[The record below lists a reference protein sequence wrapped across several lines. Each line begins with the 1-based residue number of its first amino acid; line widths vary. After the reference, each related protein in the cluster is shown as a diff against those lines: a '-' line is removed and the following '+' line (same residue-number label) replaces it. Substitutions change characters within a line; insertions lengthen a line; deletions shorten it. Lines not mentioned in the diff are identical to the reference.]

1 MINPIGRWVLY
12 EACRQMREWQRS
24 HVGGL
29 PLTIS
34 VNLSGKQFSQPNLIE
49 TIAGI
54 LKDTDLPASFLKL
67 EITETVIMENAD
79 SAAEML
85 NELKAL
91 GSQLAID
98 DFGTGY
104 SSFSHLHRFPIDT
117 LKIDRAFVSR
127 MDVSLESSEIVR
139 TILTLAHNLKMSV
152 VAEGVETS
160 NQIKQLRNLGCE
172 YGQGYFIHR
181 PMPAAEAGQLIADEL
196 QDGIGIRKAA

>member
-1 MINPIGRWVLY
+1 
-12 EACRQMREWQRS
+12 
-24 HVGGL
+24 
-29 PLTIS
+29 
-34 VNLSGKQFSQPNLIE
+34 
-49 TIAGI
+49 
-54 LKDTDLPASFLKL
+54 
-67 EITETVIMENAD
+67 MENAD

-127 MDVSLESSEIVR
+127 MDTSLESSEIVR

-160 NQIKQLRNLGCE
+160 VQIKQLRALGCE
-172 YGQGYFIHR
+172 YGQGYFINR
-181 PMPAAEAGQLIADEL
+181 PLPAENAEKLIAEEAYS
-196 QDGIGIRKAA
+196 QPTFGKAA

>member
-1 MINPIGRWVLY
+1 
-12 EACRQMREWQRS
+12 
-24 HVGGL
+24 
-29 PLTIS
+29 
-34 VNLSGKQFSQPNLIE
+34 
-49 TIAGI
+49 
-54 LKDTDLPASFLKL
+54 
-67 EITETVIMENAD
+67 MENSA

-85 NELKAL
+85 SELKAL

-104 SSFSHLHRFPIDT
+104 SSFSHLHCFPIDT

-127 MDVSLESSEIVR
+127 MDISLESAEIVR

-160 NQIKQLRNLGCE
+160 AQIKQLRNLGCE

-181 PMPAAEAGQLIADEL
+181 PMPAAEAGKLIAEEMEAQL
-196 QDGIGIRKAA
+196 GKAA